1 MAGKDRFFS
10 PIGIGLLRDK
20 DGNFKGNPSAYEIE
34 VDRLLG
40 LKAAAKT
47 HEEFVKANDAYWEFV
62 ENNKPDE

>member
-1 MAGKDRFFS
+1 MADNDRFS
-10 PIGIGLLRDK
+10 APICFGLVRDK

-47 HEEFVKANDAYWEFV
+47 HEEFVQANDAYYDFI
-62 ENNKPDE
+62 KKQQAQ